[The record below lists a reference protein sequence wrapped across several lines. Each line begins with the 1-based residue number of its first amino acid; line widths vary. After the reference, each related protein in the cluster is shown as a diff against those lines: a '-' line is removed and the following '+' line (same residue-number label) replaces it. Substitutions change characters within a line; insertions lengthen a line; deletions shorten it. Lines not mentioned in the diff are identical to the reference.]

1 LFINS
6 YKYDTNSKTK
16 YSLYYYH
23 YTMVREKN
31 AVALDWEKKKKTFSM
46 SRTDQNI
53 QTTFHIQQ

>member
-1 LFINS
+1 
-6 YKYDTNSKTK
+6 
-16 YSLYYYH
+16 
-23 YTMVREKN
+23 MVREKN